1 MKRKKYAGHLL
12 IVSIC
17 SQMWYAGDRIYEPF
31 FLIVWPKFNINGIN
45 FKNEL
50 KFLYFGLRWETY
62 VDFERSYNIFTWWIN
77 LYIKTTKEPLIVY
90 ILWLKYKRTHV
101 HSSECKGLLFS
112 FYHLHAWM

>member
-1 MKRKKYAGHLL
+1 MQDTSSLWVYALKCDMQE
-12 IVSIC
+12 IE
-17 SQMWYAGDRIYEPF
+17 YEAF

-77 LYIKTTKEPLIVY
+77 LYIKTTKEPLILY
-90 ILWLKYKRTHV
+90 IYFDWNIREHMYIPV
-101 HSSECKGLLFS
+101 NV
-112 FYHLHAWM
+112 